1 MNLAIAQQK
10 GGTGKTTTTI
20 NVGGALAELGDD
32 VLLVDAD
39 PQGYLTMGV
48 GLDNQYTDASPTL
61 ADALRSP
68 DDHSLAKLTHTTHSE
83 FDVVPAAMDM
93 FTIEQDLVSAM
104 RGRERMEML
113 LSDHTDHDWVLIDCP
128 PSLGLLTD
136 NALLAAGN
144 VLVPAEAQ
152 DTSIRALELL
162 LKQITTLEERFDTH
176 ITERGIVISNV
187 TYPLDTEQKD
197 MLQWFD
203 DRFGDRIPVHEVRNR
218 VAIKRAFNQGQSIS
232 GTDEDCDQEE
242 SLLRIAA
249 DLQSQEEV
257 A

>member
-32 VLLVDAD
+32 VLLVDSD

-48 GLDNQYTDASPTL
+48 GLDDQYTETSPTL

-68 DDHSLAKLTHTTHSE
+68 DEHSIAELTDTAHSE

-93 FTIEQDLVSAM
+93 FTLEQDLVSAM
-104 RGRERMEML
+104 RGRERMQML
-113 LSDHTDHDWVLIDCP
+113 LEEHTGHDWVLIDCP

-136 NALLAAGN
+136 NALLSAGN
-144 VLVPAEAQ
+144 ILIPAEAQ

-162 LKQITTLEERFDTH
+162 LKQITTLEERFDTR
-176 ITERGIVISNV
+176 ITERGIVVSNV
-187 TYPLDTEQKD
+187 TYPLDAEQED
-197 MLQWFD
+197 MLRWFN
-203 DRFGDRIPVHEVRNR
+203 DRFGDQIPVHEVRNR
-218 VAIKRAFNQGQSIS
+218 VAIKRAFNQGRSIF

-242 SLLRIAA
+242 PLLRIATN
-249 DLQSQEEV
+249 LRSQVGV